1 MAYHLLGLV
10 MLAIGGSATHQTKRH
25 QRMRRF
31 LMVAGGYGA
40 CLALLALAYAAG
52 LVRGAGALAI
62 ALAAVTVNVAV
73 FSLLRGGSSE
83 RFRDP
88 DLTWAQTLAAVGV
101 LALVVYH
108 FEYDRALAMLL
119 CFAIVAIGL
128 FRFGAREFLAT
139 TGLILFAYSIVTLF
153 LAWVKPSAV
162 DLQREAF
169 HLLALAMALPAF
181 ALLCGRMSEL
191 GRRMRPTHD
200 ELSTAVATIQ
210 QMATYDRLTGLANR
224 AMFVETLG
232 RALANAQRHQRSIAL
247 MLLDLDRFKNVN
259 DTLGHGIGDRV
270 LQESARRLLNAMR
283 SGDFVAR
290 LGGDEFV
297 MLVEDFRGDSELA
310 DIATRILAG
319 FKPTF
324 RVDARSLALSAS
336 VGICVYPDGAV
347 DAESLVSNAD
357 IALYRAK
364 EQGRNR
370 FCFYAAELNRTSHER
385 LSLEA
390 RMARAIENDEFE
402 VWYQPKI
409 SIRDA
414 RVKGAEALL
423 RWRHPELGLLLP
435 GRFIPLAEETGMI
448 EALDLWALRRVCE
461 RARHWRDQGRQ
472 LPPIAV
478 NLSASQLHRSDLLEA
493 LAQVFSDTEAMPN
506 TIELEITETTVM
518 RDPEGAVAILEGLKG
533 MGVRLAIDDFGM
545 GHSSLGYLKRF
556 PVDLL
561 KIDRTFIKDLPSDRD
576 DVAITRAIIA
586 MAHSL
591 KMSVVAEGVERHD
604 QFDLLRA
611 EGCDQFQGFLC
622 QPALREEDLLRFL
635 AEKSA
640 TRPRPSPRRR
650 GYIAP

>member
-1 MAYHLLGLV
+1 
-10 MLAIGGSATHQTKRH
+10 
-25 QRMRRF
+25 
-31 LMVAGGYGA
+31 
-40 CLALLALAYAAG
+40 
-52 LVRGAGALAI
+52 
-62 ALAAVTVNVAV
+62 
-73 FSLLRGGSSE
+73 
-83 RFRDP
+83 
-88 DLTWAQTLAAVGV
+88 
-101 LALVVYH
+101 
-108 FEYDRALAMLL
+108 
-119 CFAIVAIGL
+119 
-128 FRFGAREFLAT
+128 
-139 TGLILFAYSIVTLF
+139 
-153 LAWVKPSAV
+153 
-162 DLQREAF
+162 
-169 HLLALAMALPAF
+169 
-181 ALLCGRMSEL
+181 
-191 GRRMRPTHD
+191 
-200 ELSTAVATIQ
+200 
-210 QMATYDRLTGLANR
+210 
-224 AMFVETLG
+224 
-232 RALANAQRHQRSIAL
+232 
-247 MLLDLDRFKNVN
+247 
-259 DTLGHGIGDRV
+259 
-270 LQESARRLLNAMR
+270 
-283 SGDFVAR
+283 
-290 LGGDEFV
+290 V
-297 MLVEDFRGDSELA
+297 MLVEEFRGNSERA

-324 RVDARSLALSAS
+324 RVEERSLALSAS
-336 VGICVYPDGAV
+336 LGICVYPDGAV

-370 FCFYAAELNRTSHER
+370 FCFYAAELNRLSHER

-390 RMARAIENDEFE
+390 RMGRAIENDEFE
-402 VWYQPKI
+402 VWYQPKV

-478 NLSASQLHRSDLLEA
+478 NLSASQLHRPDLLDA
-493 LAQVFSDTEAMPN
+493 LAQVFSDTDAMPN

-622 QPALREEDLLRFL
+622 QPALREEDLVRFL
-635 AEKSA
+635 EQKGVGAR
-640 TRPRPSPRRR
+640 TGIRRR
-650 GYIAP
+650 SNVVSPL